1 MSPENHPLGLN
12 YILVI
17 DVLCVLISLVFYLD
31 FLFLTELS
39 FHKFSGFLLIFH
51 HNFLLYKVS
60 SLMYFMLNSTGSS
73 LYITNKSHPVKL
85 FFVHLEPTTLLEY
98 HITNKKPLT
107 FLSLK

>member
-1 MSPENHPLGLN
+1 
-12 YILVI
+12 
-17 DVLCVLISLVFYLD
+17 
-31 FLFLTELS
+31 
-39 FHKFSGFLLIFH
+39 
-51 HNFLLYKVS
+51 
-60 SLMYFMLNSTGSS
+60 MYFMLNSTQSS